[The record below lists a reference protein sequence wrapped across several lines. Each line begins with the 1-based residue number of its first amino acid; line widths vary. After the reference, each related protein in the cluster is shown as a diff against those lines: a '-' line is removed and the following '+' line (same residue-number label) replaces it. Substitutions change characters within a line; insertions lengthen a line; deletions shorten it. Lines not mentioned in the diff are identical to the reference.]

1 MEEGS
6 MTWIRGAWMLL
17 VAAAAALA
25 LTAGASAAPKTGCP
39 AGEWQELTL
48 QEVADAVWDTLLD
61 NSPWIDKDDFRDSA
75 VAPVDKNGDVSIC
88 IKQQWGDALNP
99 NSHYYKLGKELLGSP
114 TVLTIAR
121 DNNAN
126 GSK

>member
-1 MEEGS
+1 

-25 LTAGASAAPKTGCP
+25 LTAGASAAPKFGCP
-39 AGEWQELTL
+39 AGEWQELTVE
-48 QEVADAVWDTLLD
+48 QVAAVVWPLLIDANKELFGSEENFLD
-61 NSPWIDKDDFRDSA
+61 VA
-75 VAPVDKNGDVSIC
+75 VKPIDKNGDGSIC
-88 IKQQWGDALNP
+88 IKQIWGEDLNP
-99 NSHYYKLGKELLGSP
+99 NSAWYTRGPDGSP
-114 TVLTIAR
+114 TVLTIPR